1 MSAEPPP
8 LPSQSRTILL
18 VDDDPAIV
26 RALDYSLGRWGFEV
40 LTANDGPAALAVLDQ
55 AQDVD
60 LLLSDVMMP
69 GGMSGIELA
78 RVSQARRASLAVLL
92 TTGYAYDVIERLGGG
107 FDEFPMIAKPYSI
120 KILVKRIQDILGIPA
135 APAKLSP

>member
-1 MSAEPPP
+1 MSDAPAQPHAR
-8 LPSQSRTILL
+8 LRTILL

-26 RALDYSLGRWGFEV
+26 RALEYSLEKWGFDV
-40 LTANDGPAALAVLDQ
+40 LTAKDGPAALAVLERQ
-55 AQDVD
+55 QRVD

-78 RVSQARRASLAVLL
+78 RVSQARRASLAILL

-107 FDEFPMIAKPYSI
+107 FEEFPMIAKPYSI
-120 KILVKRIQDILGIPA
+120 KILVNRIKEILGLPDGPA
-135 APAKLSP
+135 S

>member
-1 MSAEPPP
+1 MSGEPTPP
-8 LPSQSRTILL
+8 LLRTRTILL

-26 RALDYSLGRWGFEV
+26 RALEYSLEKSGFDV
-40 LTANDGPAALAVLDQ
+40 LTANNGPAALAVLDRQQ
-55 AQDVD
+55 AVD

-78 RVSQARRASLAVLL
+78 RVSQARRTSLAVLL

-120 KILVKRIQDILGIPA
+120 KALVKRIQDILEVPA
-135 APAKLSP
+135 RQAK

>member
-1 MSAEPPP
+1 
-8 LPSQSRTILL
+8 
-18 VDDDPAIV
+18 
-26 RALDYSLGRWGFEV
+26 
-40 LTANDGPAALAVLDQ
+40 VLDLMEK
-55 AQDVD
+55 VD

-78 RVSQARRASLAVLL
+78 RVCRMRRPSLPILL

-120 KILVKRIQDILGIPA
+120 KTLVKRIQEILEPA
-135 APAKLSP
+135 GGSA

>member
-1 MSAEPPP
+1 MSGNRAQHP
-8 LPSQSRTILL
+8 LQSRTILL

-26 RALDYSLGRWGFEV
+26 RALEYSLGRWGFEV
-40 LTANDGPAALAVLDQ
+40 LTAYDGPAALAVL
-55 AQDVD
+55 AVAEKVD

-78 RVSQARRASLAVLL
+78 RICRTRRPSLAILL

-120 KILVKRIQDILGIPA
+120 KTLVKRIEEILRTMG
-135 APAKLSP
+135 APA